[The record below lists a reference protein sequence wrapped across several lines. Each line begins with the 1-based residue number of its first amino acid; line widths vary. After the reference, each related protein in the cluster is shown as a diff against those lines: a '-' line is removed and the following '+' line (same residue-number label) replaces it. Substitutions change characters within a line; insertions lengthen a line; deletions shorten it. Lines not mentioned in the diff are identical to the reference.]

1 MARIPRVYLVTSE
14 RPGDVAEQRRYF
26 TPEAA
31 TERERMMR
39 EARPDATVTV
49 TPSHPI
55 AYPSEADPQR
65 FDLPDSMVSRQH
77 LHDLIDTMGIQP
89 EAVRSLTITTD
100 TVLVEYQPDPKRDR
114 TPRTWRVAIID

>member
-1 MARIPRVYLVTSE
+1 MARIPRVYLVTTE
-14 RPGDVAEQRRYF
+14 RPGRKTLTRRYL
-26 TPEAA
+26 TPESAA
-31 TERERMMR
+31 ALAEDWSTED
-39 EARPDATVTV
+39 PDATVTV

-114 TPRTWRVAIID
+114 TPQTWRVAIID